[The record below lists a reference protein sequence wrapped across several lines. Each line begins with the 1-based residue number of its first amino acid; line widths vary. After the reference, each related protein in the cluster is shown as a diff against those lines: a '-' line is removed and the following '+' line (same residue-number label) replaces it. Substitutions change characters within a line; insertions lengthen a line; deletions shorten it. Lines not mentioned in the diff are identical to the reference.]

1 MELYQVSV
9 FVENKSGRLAD
20 ITEVLSKNNINLRA
34 LSIAD
39 TTDFGILR
47 LIVDNPK
54 ATELILAENGFTAT
68 LTKVIGV
75 RVPDTPGGLS
85 VVLRLLSDGNVG
97 LEYMYAF
104 IGKEDERASVILR
117 VDNDEKAEQILS
129 SKGIDLISG
138 DAFNE

>member
-104 IGKEDERASVILR
+104 IGKEDDRASVILR
-117 VDNDEKAEQILS
+117 VDNEEKAEQILS
-129 SKGIDLISG
+129 SNGIDLISG

>member
-129 SKGIDLISG
+129 SNGIDLISG

>member
-20 ITEVLSKNNINLRA
+20 ITEVLSKNNINIRA

-39 TTDFGILR
+39 TADFGILR

-54 ATELILAENGFTAT
+54 STELILAENGFTVT

-85 VVLRLLSDGNVG
+85 FVLRLLSDGNIG

-104 IGKEDERASVILR
+104 IGRSDERASVILR
-117 VDNDEKAEQILS
+117 VDNEEKAEQILS
-129 SKGIDLISG
+129 ANGIDLISG

>member
-20 ITEVLSKNNINLRA
+20 ITEVLSKNNINIRA

-47 LIVDNPK
+47 LIVDAPK
-54 ATELILAENGFTAT
+54 STEAILSENGFTVT
-68 LTKVIGV
+68 LTQVIGV

-85 VVLRLLSDGNVG
+85 VVLRLLSYNGIS

-104 IGKEDERASVILR
+104 IGRSDEKASVILR
-117 VDNDEKAEQILS
+117 VDNDEKAAQILS
-129 SKGIDLISG
+129 SNGIELISG

>member
-85 VVLRLLSDGNVG
+85 VVLRLLSDGNVS

-129 SKGIDLISG
+129 FNGIDLISG

>member
-20 ITEVLSKNNINLRA
+20 ITEVLSKNSINIRA

-47 LIVDNPK
+47 LIVEDPGK
-54 ATELILAENGFTAT
+54 TEKILADNGFTVT
-68 LTKVIGV
+68 RTKVIGV

-85 VVLRLLSDGNVG
+85 VVLRLLSDNGIS

-104 IGKEDERASVILR
+104 IGRSDERASVILR
-117 VDNDEKAEQILS
+117 VDNDEKAEQVLS
-129 SKGIDLISG
+129 SNGIELISG

>member
-1 MELYQVSV
+1 MDLYQVSV

-117 VDNDEKAEQILS
+117 VDNEEKAEQILS
-129 SKGIDLISG
+129 SNGIELISG

>member
-85 VVLRLLSDGNVG
+85 VVLRLLSDGNIG

-129 SKGIDLISG
+129 SNGIDLISG

>member
-9 FVENKSGRLAD
+9 FVENKSGRFAD
-20 ITEVLSKNNINLRA
+20 ITEVISKNNINIRA

-47 LIVDNPK
+47 LIVDAPK
-54 ATELILAENGFTAT
+54 STEAILSENGFTVT
-68 LTKVIGV
+68 LTQVIGV

-85 VVLRLLSDGNVG
+85 VVLRLLSDNGIS

-104 IGKEDERASVILR
+104 IGRSDEKASVILR
-117 VDNDEKAEQILS
+117 VDNDEKAAQILS
-129 SKGIDLISG
+129 SNGIELISG

>member
-85 VVLRLLSDGNVG
+85 VVLRLLSDGNIG

-117 VDNDEKAEQILS
+117 VDTDEKAEQILS
-129 SKGIDLISG
+129 FNGIDLISG

>member
-1 MELYQVSV
+1 MDLYQVSV

-117 VDNDEKAEQILS
+117 VDNEEKAEQILS
-129 SKGIDLISG
+129 SNGIDLISG